1 MDKKE
6 LRAEIRRRKKEHS
19 AEELGSMSAEVMNT
33 LEDSDFFLK
42 AKYPVSKKR
51 KRRRRDEF
59 RAASAPTA

>member
-33 LEDSDFFLK
+33 LEDSDFVLK
-42 AKYPVSKKR
+42 ANTV
-51 KRRRRDEF
+51 
-59 RAASAPTA
+59 